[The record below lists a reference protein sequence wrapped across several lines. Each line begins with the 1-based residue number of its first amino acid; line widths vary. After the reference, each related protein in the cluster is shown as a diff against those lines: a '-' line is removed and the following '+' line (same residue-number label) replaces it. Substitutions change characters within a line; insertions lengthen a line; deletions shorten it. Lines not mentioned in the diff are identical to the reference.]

1 MSDDCLVLARYPRSE
16 RLRVSEEA
24 EEIPVRQT
32 NRVSVRRADAMGD
45 DGQLIEILSSAFPH
59 LHRCELSHA
68 WRPPCCPLSGA
79 VPGAIV
85 SLTRTDSTGRT

>member
-1 MSDDCLVLARYPRSE
+1 
-16 RLRVSEEA
+16 
-24 EEIPVRQT
+24 
-32 NRVSVRRADAMGD
+32 MGD

-79 VPGAIV
+79 VAGAIV